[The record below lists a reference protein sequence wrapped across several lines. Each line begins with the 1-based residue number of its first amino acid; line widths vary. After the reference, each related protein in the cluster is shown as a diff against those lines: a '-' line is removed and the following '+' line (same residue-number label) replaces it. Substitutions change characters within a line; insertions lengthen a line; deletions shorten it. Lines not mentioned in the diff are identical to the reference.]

1 VQGDG
6 RKSGEKAVILIEN
19 GAVAGWGFVEE
30 HQPEKEMVAC
40 IEPKPDI
47 PETRAII
54 ASFLRQAKTENKISY
69 QIISL
74 N

>member
-1 VQGDG
+1 
-6 RKSGEKAVILIEN
+6 
-19 GAVAGWGFVEE
+19 
-30 HQPEKEMVAC
+30 MVSC
-40 IEPKPDI
+40 IESKPDI

-54 ASFLRQAKTENKISY
+54 AGFLRQAKTENNIPY